1 MATTKAKKP
10 MRRVPSDRR
19 VINVSPRTHDELTA
33 FCESQQPPWPI
44 GYAAELAI
52 EEFVSRKAMEA
63 EENRRESAAGGE
75 LVK

>member
-1 MATTKAKKP
+1 MATATKKRPKIVKP
-10 MRRVPSDRR
+10 CRK
-19 VINVSPRTHDELTA
+19 VINVADRVHAELTL
-33 FCESQQPPWPI
+33 FCESQQPSWPI

-63 EENRRESAAGGE
+63 EENRRKSAAGGE